1 MGPLEGLL
9 YGFSVALTPTNLFAC
24 FIGVVVG
31 TLVGVLP
38 GIGPVGA
45 MALLLPSTFA
55 LHPATALIMLA
66 GIYYGAMYGGSTTSI
81 LVNVPGEAGSV
92 VTLIDGY
99 QMTRKG
105 RAGAAL
111 AIAAVGSFVAGTVGV
126 VGIMLAAGWLAD
138 LAVRFGPPEYFAITL
153 GGLLL
158 LSRLSGGSLVHA
170 FVMVA
175 IGLALGTV
183 GMDSISAFRRF
194 TFGSVQL
201 AQGVDL
207 VPVIMGLYGVAEV
220 LLLAEEGIKRTKIT
234 TVRVREL
241 LPTRLEWRQSAAPI
255 ARGSIVGFVTGL
267 VPGPA
272 AVLSTFIAYTV
283 EKKVSRT
290 PERFGQGAVEGVA
303 APEAAN
309 NAATAGAMVP
319 LLSLGIPFSP
329 ATAILLGAL
338 VIHGLQPGPLMISQR
353 PEVFWGF
360 IASMYIGNLMLLIL
374 NLPLVGM
381 FVSVLRLPQHVLATL
396 VLLLCVVGAFSLNN
410 SFLDL
415 WVLTAFGIFGY
426 GLRKLRADPSPLV
439 VALVLGPMM
448 EKTLRQALFLTR
460 GDVLEMLARPLMA
473 AILLVPVA
481 ALVGPPVLRLLRHSR
496 RGLDSFQAPE
506 RGGPGGR
513 PEPPL

>member
-1 MGPLEGLL
+1 VGPLDGLV
-9 YGFSVALTPTNLFAC
+9 YGFTIALTPANLLAC
-24 FIGVVVG
+24 FVGVLVG
-31 TLVGVLP
+31 TIVGVLP

-55 LHPATALIMLA
+55 LSPTTALIMLA

-92 VTLIDGY
+92 VTLLDGY

-111 AIAAVGSFVAGTVGV
+111 AVAAVGSFVAGTLGV
-126 VGIMLAAGWLAD
+126 VGIMLAAAWLAD

-153 GGLLL
+153 AGLLL
-158 LSRLSGGSLVHA
+158 LSRLSGGSLLQA

-175 IGLALGTV
+175 LGLAIGTV
-183 GMDSISAFRRF
+183 GMDPVSALRRF

-201 AQGVDL
+201 SQGIEL

-220 LLLAEEGIKRTKIT
+220 MLLAEEGMKKAQIAS
-234 TVRVREL
+234 VRMADL
-241 LPTRLEWRQSAAPI
+241 FPTRQEWRRSWAPI
-255 ARGSIVGFVTGL
+255 GRGSVVGFLTGL

-272 AVLSTFIAYTV
+272 AVLSTFIAYNL
-283 EKKVSRT
+283 ERKISRT
-290 PERFGQGAVEGVA
+290 PERFGTGMIEGVA

-309 NAATAGAMVP
+309 NGATAGAMVP

-338 VIHGLQPGPLMISQR
+338 VIHGLQPGPLMISQS

-360 IASMYIGNLMLLIL
+360 VASMYIGNVLLLIL
-374 NLPLVGM
+374 NLPLVGL
-381 FVSVLRLPQHVLATL
+381 FVSVLRLPQHILATL
-396 VLLLCVVGAFSLNN
+396 VLLLCLVGAFSLSN

-415 WVLTAFGIFGY
+415 WILVVFGIFGY
-426 GLRKLRADPSPLV
+426 ALRKFRVDASPLV

-448 EKTLRQALFLTR
+448 EKTLRQSLYLT
-460 GDVLEMLARPLMA
+460 GGSVVELISRPLTL
-473 AILLVPVA
+473 AILLVPVV
-481 ALVGPPVLRLLRHSR
+481 ALVGPPLVRRLR
-496 RGLDSFQAPE
+496 
-506 RGGPGGR
+506 R
-513 PEPPL
+513 PRTTEVRTA

>member
-1 MGPLEGLL
+1 VVELMGPLEGLA
-9 YGFSVALTPTNLFAC
+9 YGFTVAATPTNLLAC
-24 FIGVVVG
+24 FLGVLVG
-31 TLVGVLP
+31 TIVGVLP

-66 GIYYGAMYGGSTTSI
+66 GIYYGAMYRGSTTSI
-81 LVNVPGEAGSV
+81 LANVPGEAGSL
-92 VTLIDGY
+92 VTLHDGY

-111 AIAAVGSFVAGTVGV
+111 CIAAVGSFVAGTVGV
-126 VGIMLAAGWLAD
+126 LGIMLAAAWLAD
-138 LAVRFGPPEYFAITL
+138 LAIRFGPPEYFAIAL

-158 LSRLSGGSLVHA
+158 LSRLSGGSVLHS

-183 GMDSISAFRRF
+183 GMDTVTALRRF
-194 TFGSVQL
+194 SFGSIAL
-201 AQGVDL
+201 SQGVDL

-220 LLLAEEGIKRTKIT
+220 LLLAEQGVAKALIVS
-234 TVRVREL
+234 VRLKEL
-241 LPTRLEWRQSAAPI
+241 LPTREEWRRSWAPI
-255 ARGSIVGFVTGL
+255 GRGSVVGFITGL
-267 VPGPA
+267 IPGPA
-272 AVLSTFIAYTV
+272 AVLSTFIAYNL

-290 PERFGQGAVEGVA
+290 PERFGHGAIEGVA
-303 APEAAN
+303 APESAN

-338 VIHGLQPGPLMISQR
+338 VIHGLQPGPLLIVQR

-360 IASMYIGNLMLLIL
+360 VASMYIGNFLLLIL
-374 NLPLVGM
+374 NLPLVGV

-396 VLLLCVVGAFSLNN
+396 VLLLCLVGAFSLSN
-410 SFLDL
+410 SHLDL
-415 WVLTAFGIFGY
+415 WILVLFGVFGY
-426 GLRKLRADPSPLV
+426 ALRKLNLDASPLV

-448 EKTLRQALFLTR
+448 EKTLRQSLFITQ
-460 GDVLEMLARPLMA
+460 GSVVDMVARPLTL
-473 AILLVPVA
+473 AILAIPVLALAMPPLLRLRRRPRAATAPVA
-481 ALVGPPVLRLLRHSR
+481 
-496 RGLDSFQAPE
+496 
-506 RGGPGGR
+506 
-513 PEPPL
+513 

>member
-1 MGPLEGLL
+1 MGPIEGLL
-9 YGFSVALTPTNLFAC
+9 YGFTVALTPANLFAC
-24 FIGVVVG
+24 FVGVLVG
-31 TLVGVLP
+31 TIVGVLP

-45 MALLLPSTFA
+45 MALLLPSTYA

-66 GIYYGAMYGGSTTSI
+66 GIYYGAMYGGSTTAI

-92 VTLIDGY
+92 VTLLDGY
-99 QMTRKG
+99 QMTRRG

-111 AIAAVGSFVAGTVGV
+111 AIAAAGSFVAGTVGV
-126 VGIMLAAGWLAD
+126 LGVMLFANWLAD
-138 LAVRFGPPEYFAITL
+138 VAVAFGPPEYFAITL

-170 FVMVA
+170 FVMVS

-194 TFGSVQL
+194 TFGSVPL
-201 AQGVDL
+201 SQGIDL

-220 LLLAEEGIKRTKIT
+220 FLLAEEGMKRVAIASVKL
-234 TVRVREL
+234 RDM
-241 LPTRLEWRQSAAPI
+241 LPTREEWRQSAAPV
-255 ARGSIVGFVTGL
+255 ARGSVIGFLTGL

-272 AVLSTFIAYTV
+272 AVLSTFISYTV
-283 EKKVSRT
+283 EKKVSKT
-290 PERFGQGAVEGVA
+290 PERFGHGAVEGVA
-303 APEAAN
+303 GPEAAN

-319 LLSLGIPFSP
+319 VLSLGIPFSP

-338 VIHGLQPGPLMISQR
+338 VIHGLQPGPLLISQR

-360 IASMYIGNLMLLIL
+360 IASMYIGNVMLLIL
-374 NLPLVGM
+374 NLPLVGI

-396 VLLLCVVGAFSLNN
+396 VMLLCLVGAFSLSN

-415 WVLTAFGIFGY
+415 WVLAVFGLFGY
-426 GLRKLRADPSPLV
+426 GLRKLAVDPSPLV

-448 EKTLRQALFLTR
+448 EKTLRQALFLTQ
-460 GDVLEMLARPLMA
+460 GNFVELIARPLTA
-473 AILLVPVA
+473 SILLVPLI
-481 ALVGPPVLRLLRHSR
+481 ALVAPALWRLVRRPPAVRPARL
-496 RGLDSFQAPE
+496 
-506 RGGPGGR
+506 
-513 PEPPL
+513 